1 MSEGEATET
10 ALVWSWHRLGDMAA
24 GLLLEILQLRQDVFI
39 LEQQCFYPDID
50 GLDPMAHHLVGRDG
64 AGIIVAYCRVFAP
77 GDYYSEPAIGRVLVA
92 RSARGTGAARAMME
106 EAHRYG
112 GENFGTDAARLNAQ
126 AHLQGFYESLGYTAV
141 RGPYDEDGIAHMEM
155 LRANSPSGAAA

>member
-1 MSEGEATET
+1 MTGAG
-10 ALVWSWHRLGDMAA
+10 LVWSWHRLGDMAA
-24 GLLLEILQLRQDVFI
+24 GLLLEILHLRQEVFI

-50 GLDPMAHHLVGRDG
+50 GLDPMAHHLVGRDD

-92 RSARGTGAARAMME
+92 RSARGGGAARALME

-112 GENFGTDAARLNAQ
+112 VESFGTTAARLNAQ
-126 AHLQGFYESLGYTAV
+126 AHLQGFYERLGYAHV
-141 RGPYDEDGIAHMEM
+141 RGPYDEDGIPHVEM
-155 LRANSPSGAAA
+155 LRPKSPSDGAP

>member
-1 MSEGEATET
+1 VTGLT
-10 ALVWSWHRLGDMAA
+10 WSWHRLGEMAA
-24 GLLLEILQLRQDVFI
+24 GLLLEILHLRQGVFI
-39 LEQQCFYPDID
+39 LEQECFYPDID

-92 RSARGTGAARAMME
+92 KSARRTGAARAMME

-112 GENFGTDAARLNAQ
+112 RETFGADAARLNAQ
-126 AHLQGFYESLGYTAV
+126 AHLQGFYESLGYSVV
-141 RGPYDEDGIAHMEM
+141 RGPYDEDGIPHMEM
-155 LRANSPSGAAA
+155 LRTGDARETAT

>member
-1 MSEGEATET
+1 MSGRKLTEAGPT
-10 ALVWSWHRLGDMAA
+10 WSWHRLGDMAA
-24 GLLLEILQLRQDVFI
+24 GLLLEILHLRQDVFI

-92 RSARGTGAARAMME
+92 RSARGGGVARALME

-112 GENFGTDAARLNAQ
+112 RETFGTDAARLNAQ
-126 AHLQGFYESLGYTAV
+126 AHLQGFYESLGYAHV
-141 RGPYDEDGIAHMEM
+141 RGPYDEDGIPHVEM
-155 LRANSPSGAAA
+155 LRPKSPSDGAP